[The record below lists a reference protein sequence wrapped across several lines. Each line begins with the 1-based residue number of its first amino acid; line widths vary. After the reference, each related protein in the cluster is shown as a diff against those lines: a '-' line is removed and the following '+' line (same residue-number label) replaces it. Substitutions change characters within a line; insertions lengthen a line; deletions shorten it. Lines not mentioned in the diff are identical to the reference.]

1 MVQSMTGFGRSDVQR
16 ENQNI
21 TVEMKTVNHRFLDI
35 HFRLPRALQNLEE
48 PIT

>member
-21 TVEMKTVNHRFLDI
+21 TVEMKTVKHCKIWKNQLRK
-35 HFRLPRALQNLEE
+35 
-48 PIT
+48 